1 MRRSQPNSFA
11 IVLIVMGVLILIG
24 KFTPLLGSLFGVIF
38 SLLLIALG
46 YYGIRRGNSFFGWII
61 LFFGIVSLLSKLA
74 WLIVPLLG
82 IGLIVYGISALSNG
96 SRRNY

>member
-11 IVLIVMGVLILIG
+11 IVLIVIGVLILLG
-24 KFTPLLGSLFGVIF
+24 KLTPFLGSLFGVIF

-61 LFFGIVSLLSKLA
+61 LFFGIVSLISKLA

-82 IGLIVYGISALSNG
+82 VGLIVYGIASLSNG
-96 SRRNY
+96 RRNY

>member
-11 IVLIVMGVLILIG
+11 IVLIVIGVLILIG

-96 SRRNY
+96 RRNY

>member
-61 LFFGIVSLLSKLA
+61 LFFGILSLLSKLA

-96 SRRNY
+96 RRNY

>member
-11 IVLIVMGVLILIG
+11 IVLIVIGVLILIG
-24 KFTPLLGSLFGVIF
+24 KFTPILGSLFGVIF

-96 SRRNY
+96 RRNY

>member
-1 MRRSQPNSFA
+1 MRRSQPNRFA

-61 LFFGIVSLLSKLA
+61 LFFGILSLLSKLA

-82 IGLIVYGISALSNG
+82 IGLILYGISTLSNG
-96 SRRNY
+96 RRNY

>member
-1 MRRSQPNSFA
+1 MRKSQPNSFA
-11 IVLIVMGVLILIG
+11 IVLIVIGILILIG
-24 KFTPLLGSLFGVIF
+24 KFTPILGSLFGVIF

-82 IGLIVYGISALSNG
+82 IGLIVYGVSALSNG
-96 SRRNY
+96 RRKY

>member
-1 MRRSQPNSFA
+1 MRKSQPNSFA

-82 IGLIVYGISALSNG
+82 IGLIVYGVSALSNG
-96 SRRNY
+96 RRNY

>member
-11 IVLIVMGVLILIG
+11 IVLVVMGVLILIG
-24 KFTPLLGSLFGVIF
+24 KFTPILGSLFGVIF

-61 LFFGIVSLLSKLA
+61 LFFGILSLLSKLA

-96 SRRNY
+96 RRNY

>member
-96 SRRNY
+96 RRNY